1 MYTIRYLVS
10 LGLAIAAC
18 SLGYTI
24 IIMWRITEFIPL
36 EGKPYWVVGGILYL
50 IIVTLG
56 LRFYIPR
63 MRNIW

>member
-10 LGLAIAAC
+10 LGLVVIGC
-18 SLGYTI
+18 SMGYTMAI
-24 IIMWRITEFIPL
+24 VWGITKVLPL
-36 EGKPYWVVGGILYL
+36 KGPPYWVVSGVVFL

-63 MRNIW
+63 LRNMW